1 MLDFLDITAIA
12 MSRVPS
18 PFMAS
23 HQRQGLK
30 CSYLGMDLGSGPQK
44 GRERREEKR
53 GRKIS
58 VAGEWLMESP
68 VLSVRW
74 AGSAWDSPGS
84 GLHNH
89 SCVHLL
95 GRVLHLCFEPFAVWD
110 SAHYC
115 TKPTVIQQPSIMW
128 HSRVPWICQ
137 EIKRLLGLLWLPI
150 HEPFWLETSHNFPL
164 LEGGGSN

>member
-68 VLSVRW
+68 VLSVR
-74 AGSAWDSPGS
+74 
-84 GLHNH
+84 
-89 SCVHLL
+89 
-95 GRVLHLCFEPFAVWD
+95 
-110 SAHYC
+110 
-115 TKPTVIQQPSIMW
+115 
-128 HSRVPWICQ
+128 
-137 EIKRLLGLLWLPI
+137 
-150 HEPFWLETSHNFPL
+150 
-164 LEGGGSN
+164 